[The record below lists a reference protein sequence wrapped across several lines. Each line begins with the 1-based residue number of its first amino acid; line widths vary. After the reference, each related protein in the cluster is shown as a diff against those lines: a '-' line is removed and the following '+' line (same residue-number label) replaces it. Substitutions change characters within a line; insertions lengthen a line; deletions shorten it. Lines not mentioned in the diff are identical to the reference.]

1 MLIEECKPQ
10 SAQDKC
16 TRYIRSFKRP
26 SRRYNG
32 STFKS
37 RIRWTFRLY
46 FNIKST
52 IPLTEEDKEKIKEEK
67 IKRKKRRRIRKKRA
81 KKTRRNLENLLA
93 MA

>member
-1 MLIEECKPQ
+1 MPRKRPETRRRKISKMLIEEYKPQ

-37 RIRWTFRLY
+37 RIR
-46 FNIKST
+46 
-52 IPLTEEDKEKIKEEK
+52 
-67 IKRKKRRRIRKKRA
+67 
-81 KKTRRNLENLLA
+81 
-93 MA
+93 